1 MAVKDINQ
9 DYYKSKITF
18 KRFRFVSSGVLM
30 NRKIFYFS
38 LLSIAVA
45 SCGTINNKQA
55 VGDFEYANQKQA
67 KVLAIPVGLDKPFQ
81 ASTYAVSDNIN
92 TQGPIGKNVD
102 VRAPSLVLP
111 IAASTRVENNSAQ
124 AKVWFD
130 QVLEDSDLKIFI
142 VDALK
147 AQLASDNVELKRT
160 DKLGR
165 VYESDWYH
173 NEVEEGTWPF
183 KSVAIS
189 ESMRYRYTL
198 EDKSHGRSAA
208 LKVELIEYLKTDQS
222 GGSKRIDP
230 IDQQRAEMNMLNE
243 VISQVDYQ
251 YRLKQQENRLLRAN
265 QKFVSLGE
273 NSKSEAAYVLEIG
286 SDLLWSNLPLFFE
299 DHGFSIEDLNESDKI
314 YFVDYIQPESSLWD
328 SIWGDDLPVVDIP
341 NGKYQFKVESAD
353 EKSTVTIYNE
363 QGVALPASSLE
374 KIFEVMEPGL
384 SFKDAF

>member
-1 MAVKDINQ
+1 
-9 DYYKSKITF
+9 
-18 KRFRFVSSGVLM
+18 M

-67 KVLAIPVGLDKPFQ
+67 KNLEIPAGLDKPFQ
-81 ASTYAVSDNIN
+81 ATTYAVSNDIN
-92 TQGPIGKNVD
+92 TQGPVGKNVD

-111 IAASTRVENNSAQ
+111 IAASTRVENNSAE

-130 QVLEDSDLKIFI
+130 QVLEDTDLKIFV

-147 AQLASDNVELKRT
+147 AQLVTDNVELKRV

-165 VYESDWYH
+165 VYESDWFH
-173 NEVEEGTWPF
+173 KEVEEGTWPF
-183 KSVAIS
+183 KSVSVS

-208 LKVELIEYLKTDQS
+208 LKVELIDYLKTDKS
-222 GGSKRIDP
+222 GGSKNIDI
-230 IDQQRAEMNMLNE
+230 IDKHRAEMNMLNE
-243 VISQVDYQ
+243 VISQVDFQ

-273 NSKSEAAYVLEIG
+273 NSKSEAAFLIEI
-286 SDLLWSNLPLFFE
+286 SADLLWSNLPVFFE
-299 DHGFSIEDLNESDKI
+299 DHGFEIEDLNESDKV
-314 YFVDYIQPESSLWD
+314 YFVNYTQPESSLWD

-341 NGKYQFKVESAD
+341 NGKYQFKVESVD
-353 EKSTVTIYNE
+353 EQSSVTIYNE
-363 QGVALPASSLE
+363 QGVALPASRLE
-374 KIFEVMEPGL
+374 AIFDVIEPGL

>member
-1 MAVKDINQ
+1 
-9 DYYKSKITF
+9 
-18 KRFRFVSSGVLM
+18 M

-67 KVLAIPVGLDKPFQ
+67 KNLEIPAGLDKPFQ
-81 ASTYAVSDNIN
+81 ATTYAVSNDIN
-92 TQGPIGKNVD
+92 TQGPVGKNVD

-111 IAASTRVENNSAQ
+111 IAASTRVENNSAE

-130 QVLEDSDLKIFI
+130 QVLEDTDLKIFV

-147 AQLASDNVELKRT
+147 AQLVTDNVELKRV

-165 VYESDWYH
+165 VYESDWFH
-173 NEVEEGTWPF
+173 KEVEEGTWPF
-183 KSVAIS
+183 KSVSVS

-208 LKVELIEYLKTDQS
+208 LKVELIDYLKTDKS
-222 GGSKRIDP
+222 GGSKNIDI
-230 IDQQRAEMNMLNE
+230 IDKHRAEMNMLNE
-243 VISQVDYQ
+243 VISQVDFQ

-273 NSKSEAAYVLEIG
+273 NSESEAAFLIEI
-286 SDLLWSNLPLFFE
+286 SADLLWSNLPVFFE
-299 DHGFSIEDLNESDKI
+299 DHGFEIEDLNESDKV
-314 YFVDYIQPESSLWD
+314 YFVNYTQPESSLWD

-341 NGKYQFKVESAD
+341 NGKYQFKVESID
-353 EKSTVTIYNE
+353 EQSSVTIYNE
-363 QGVALPASSLE
+363 QGVALPASRLE
-374 KIFEVMEPGL
+374 AIFDVIEPGL